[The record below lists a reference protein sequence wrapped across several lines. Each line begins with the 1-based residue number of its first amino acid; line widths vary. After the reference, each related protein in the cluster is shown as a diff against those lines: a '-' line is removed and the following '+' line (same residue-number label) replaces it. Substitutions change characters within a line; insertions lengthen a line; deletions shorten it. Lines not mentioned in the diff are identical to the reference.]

1 MQLSFIFTTLISFAA
16 IAVAYPTPEL
26 GTQRTCKDSCINLR
40 VILICYAALAKRGG
54 LGSDLTRY
62 LNARAPDVSHPSAPN
77 DPDDPQGP
85 MSNDR

>member
-1 MQLSFIFTTLISFAA
+1 M
-16 IAVAYPTPEL
+16 
-26 GTQRTCKDSCINLR
+26 
-40 VILICYAALAKRGG
+40 LADLVERGG

-62 LNARAPDVSHPSAPN
+62 LNERAPDVSHISAPN